1 MGRVVNSINR
11 VALGT
16 CVLVVLAAVP
26 AFAQINFVGEW
37 SGRYH
42 EDQPDRVPG
51 EEPGDFSGVPINDA
65 ARLFADSWDVARHS
79 ILEHQCAPYTLP
91 YMFFGPNQFRVWQE
105 HNEDT
110 QELLAIR
117 MHLGTYQQER
127 TIWMDGRQHPPDYA
141 PHTFMGFST
150 GVWNGDTLT
159 ITTTHIK
166 AGYFRR
172 TGIPASDRLT
182 VVEHW
187 IRHGN
192 VLSQVTIATDPVY
205 LSEPYIRSQ
214 EFVLMDRGNQ
224 NWLYNCEY
232 VMEVP
237 KDKNEVP
244 HYLPGAN
251 PWIGEF
257 SAKHAMPEA
266 GVRGGAE
273 TLLPDWKPGAKPL
286 PARPGA
292 NGGFK
297 PEDQPQHLA
306 AGEVKAVHVQ
316 GNVHMIVGAG
326 ANIAVQAGED
336 GVLVVDTGNAGSS
349 DKVLAA
355 IKQIAPGKE
364 IRWVVNTGM
373 SPDHTGGNESV
384 SKAGRT
390 VNGNIAAI
398 VSHEN
403 TAARMVKAGV
413 ADSAR
418 PFNTY
423 FEPSRDF
430 PFNGEPIMLFH
441 DDATAD
447 DTGTIVMFRR
457 SDVIATGDLFRTEGY
472 PVIDFANGGSIDG
485 TIAGLN
491 RLLDL
496 TVPSKMLEEGGTYVI
511 PGHGRISDEHDVAM
525 YRDMLVIIRDR
536 IKNMVQKKMTLEQ
549 VKAAHPTLDYDGRYG
564 ADTGPWTTAMFIEA
578 VYREMS
584 SPANSASQRSA
595 R

>member
-91 YMFFGPNQFRVWQE
+91 YMFFGPNQFRIWQE

-273 TLLPDWKPGAKPL
+273 TLLPEWKPGAKPL

-297 PEDQPQHLA
+297 PEDQPQHLN

-336 GVLVVDTGNAGSS
+336 GVLVVDTGNPGSS

-447 DTGTIVMFRR
+447 DTGTVVMFRR

-472 PVIDFANGGSIDG
+472 PVIDLANGGSIDG

-549 VKAAHPTLDYDGRYG
+549 VKAARPTLDYDGRYG

-584 SPANSASQRSA
+584 SPADSASQRSA

>member
-91 YMFFGPNQFRVWQE
+91 YMFFGPNQFRIWQE
-105 HNEDT
+105 HNQDT

-273 TLLPDWKPGAKPL
+273 TLLPEWKPGAKPL

-297 PEDQPQHLA
+297 PEDQPQHLN

-447 DTGTIVMFRR
+447 DTGTVVMFRR

-472 PVIDFANGGSIDG
+472 PVIDLANGGSIDG

-584 SPANSASQRSA
+584 SPADSASQRSA

>member
-91 YMFFGPNQFRVWQE
+91 YMFFGPNQFRIWQE
-105 HNEDT
+105 HNQDT

-297 PEDQPQHLA
+297 PEDQPQHLN

-472 PVIDFANGGSIDG
+472 PVIDLANGGSIDG

>member
-91 YMFFGPNQFRVWQE
+91 YMFFGPNQFRIWQE
-105 HNEDT
+105 HNQDT

-244 HYLPGAN
+244 HYLPGTN

-273 TLLPDWKPGAKPL
+273 TLLPEWKPGAKPL

-297 PEDQPQHLA
+297 PEDQPEHLA

-384 SKAGRT
+384 SKSGRT

-447 DTGTIVMFRR
+447 DTGTVVMFRR

-472 PVIDFANGGSIDG
+472 PVIDLANGGSIDG

>member
-1 MGRVVNSINR
+1 MNLKVTRSGIVTAWLLVL
-11 VALGT
+11 LG
-16 CVLVVLAAVP
+16 AAP

-37 SGRYH
+37 TGRYH

-51 EEPGDFSGVPINDA
+51 EEPGDFSGVPLNEA
-65 ARLFADSWDVARHS
+65 ARLFGDSWDVARHS
-79 ILEHQCAPYTLP
+79 VLEHQCAPYTLP
-91 YMFFGPNQFRVWQE
+91 YMFFGPNQFRIWQE
-105 HNEDT
+105 HSQDT
-110 QELLAIR
+110 QELVAIR

-127 TIWMDGRQHPPDYA
+127 TIWMDGRAHPPEYA
-141 PHTFMGFST
+141 PHTYMGFST

-205 LSEPYIRSQ
+205 LTEPYIRSQ
-214 EFVLMDRGNQ
+214 EFVLMERGNT

-244 HYLPGAN
+244 HYLPGQN

-257 SAKHAMPEA
+257 SAKHAMPEG

-273 TLLPDWKPGAKPL
+273 TLLPEWKPGAKPV
-286 PARPGA
+286 PARSGA
-292 NGGFK
+292 NGGFR
-297 PEDQPQHLA
+297 PEDQPQRLA
-306 AGEVKAVHVQ
+306 SGEVKSVHVQ

-326 ANIAVQAGED
+326 ANIAVQVGED
-336 GVLVVDTGNAGSS
+336 GVLVVDTGNAGTS

-355 IKQIAPGKE
+355 IKELAPGKE
-364 IRWVVNTGM
+364 IRWVINTGM
-373 SPDHTGGNESV
+373 DANHTGGNEQI

-398 VSHEN
+398 VAHEN
-403 TAARMVKAGV
+403 TAARMIKAGV
-413 ADSAR
+413 ADAAR

-423 FEPSRDF
+423 FEASRDF
-430 PFNGEPIMLFH
+430 PFNGEPIVLYH
-441 DDATAD
+441 DDASSD
-447 DTGTIVMFRR
+447 DTGTMVMFRR
-457 SDVIATGDLFRTEGY
+457 SDVIAAGDLFGTDAY
-472 PVIDFANGGSIDG
+472 PVIDVANGGSIDG

-491 RLLDL
+491 RMLDL

-536 IKNMVQKKMTLEQ
+536 IKNMVEKKMTLEQ
-549 VKAAHPTLDYDGRYG
+549 VKAARPTLDYDGRYG
-564 ADTGPWTTAMFIEA
+564 SDAGPWTTAMFIEA
-578 VYREMS
+578 IYREMS
-584 SPANSASQRSA
+584 GSTATGSQRSA

>member
-91 YMFFGPNQFRVWQE
+91 YMFFGPNQFRIWQE
-105 HNEDT
+105 HNQDT

-297 PEDQPQHLA
+297 PEDQPQHLN

-336 GVLVVDTGNAGSS
+336 GVLVVDTGNPGSS

-472 PVIDFANGGSIDG
+472 PVIDLANGGSIDG

-536 IKNMVQKKMTLEQ
+536 IKNMVQKKMTLDQ
-549 VKAAHPTLDYDGRYG
+549 VKAARPTLDYDGRYG

>member
-1 MGRVVNSINR
+1 VNSINWC
-11 VALGT
+11 VAVTVWALA
-16 CVLVVLAAVP
+16 VLTAAP
-26 AFAQINFVGEW
+26 ASAQINFVGEW
-37 SGRYH
+37 NGRYH

-51 EEPGDFSGVPINDA
+51 EEPGDFSGVPINEA
-65 ARLFADSWDVARHS
+65 ARMFGDSWDVARHS
-79 ILEHQCAPYTLP
+79 VLEHQCAPYTLP
-91 YMFFGPNQFRVWQE
+91 YMFFGPNQFRIWQE
-105 HNEDT
+105 HNPDT
-110 QELLAIR
+110 QELIAIR

-127 TIWMDGRQHPPDYA
+127 TIWMDGRPHPPDYA

-150 GVWNGDTLT
+150 GVWNGDILT

-172 TGIPASDRLT
+172 TGIPASDRIT

-187 IRHGN
+187 MRHGN

-205 LSEPYIRSQ
+205 LTEPYIRSQ
-214 EFVLMDRGNQ
+214 EFVLMERGNT

-273 TLLPDWKPGAKPL
+273 TLLPEWKPGATPSQPR
-286 PARPGA
+286 PAV
-292 NGGFK
+292 NGGFR
-297 PEDQPQHLA
+297 PENQPQRLA

-316 GNVHMIVGAG
+316 GNVHLIVGAG
-326 ANIAVQAGED
+326 ANIAVQVGDD
-336 GVLVVDTGNAGSS
+336 GILVVDTGEAGTT

-364 IRWVVNTGM
+364 IRWVINTGM
-373 SPDHTGGNESV
+373 TANHTGGNEAV
-384 SKAGRT
+384 SRAGRT

-398 VSHEN
+398 VAHEN

-413 ADSAR
+413 ADAAR

-423 FEPSRDF
+423 FEESRDF
-430 PFNGEPIMLFH
+430 PFNGEPIVLYH
-441 DDATAD
+441 DESTSD
-447 DTGTIVMFRR
+447 DTGTMVMFRR
-457 SDVIATGDLFRTEGY
+457 SDVIAAGDVFRTEGY
-472 PVIDFANGGSIDG
+472 PVIDLANGGSIDG
-485 TIAGLN
+485 TIAALN
-491 RLLDL
+491 RLLGL

-525 YRDMLVIIRDR
+525 YRDMLAIIRDR
-536 IKNMVQKKMTLEQ
+536 IRSMVEKKMTLEQ
-549 VKAAHPTLDYDGRYG
+549 VKAARPTLDYDGRYG
-564 ADTGPWTTAMFIEA
+564 AETGSWTTAMFIEA

-584 SPANSASQRSA
+584 GAAGSASQRSA